1 MISDVEALTLVKDVR
16 LRVLAKADHPCGEN
30 RSVSQNVTGAKTGSG
45 IFGLFIYGFFGGGR
59 PPPYVW
65 RRRPQPFWGGSYTQ
79 RGYSMRG
86 PCGCGAGSAAR
97 CLALM
102 CLRPGAAGG
111 GRRSLLLDK

>member
-45 IFGLFIYGFFGGGR
+45 IFGLFIYGFFGGGGR
-59 PPPYVW
+59 PHYVW
-65 RRRPQPFWGGSYTQ
+65 RRGAQPVWGGFYTH
-79 RGYSMRG
+79 RGYSLRG

-102 CLRPGAAGG
+102 CLRSGAAGVG
-111 GRRSLLLDK
+111 SCSII